1 MEEYKLTTTDYN
13 DISLLI
19 KITKNIYLYY
29 QKLYELEIYNKKDT
43 KEYIDIINKITFL
56 RKEEEKYYN
65 LDFTKCMSY
74 INFLNNTLVGE
85 NTNTDTTY
93 NITNLNYTK
102 EYLIR
107 ILSTYNNRIINSKHI
122 TKLIPLELE
131 DLIQDKE
138 LQKMLK
144 DGMMIKN
151 SITNDNYNIFMYFL
165 EEEINNKENKHLK
178 DKLIKLKYYASY
190 INRDIEKGQLSNSF
204 NNAELYLGSKFIK
217 DLYKLDDAMYQ
228 DLTKDN
234 NLSLA
239 VSQLRELVKIS
250 DIEYL
255 DDNTNISAIARC
267 CFLRSAFIN
276 LDNDII
282 IALNDNF
289 HNIIEN
295 NIHLILHNDDV
306 ISEKLIINAF
316 NMIKEDREKPKT
328 LSLNK

>member
-1 MEEYKLTTTDYN
+1 MEEYKLTSTDYN
-13 DISLLI
+13 DISSLI

-29 QKLYELEIYNKKDT
+29 KKLYELEIYNKKDT
-43 KEYIDIINKITFL
+43 KEYIDIINKITSL

-74 INFLNNTLVGE
+74 INFLNNTLAGE
-85 NTNTDTTY
+85 NTNADTTY
-93 NITNLNYTK
+93 NITNLNYVK

-144 DGMMIKN
+144 DGMMIEN

-165 EEEINNKENKHLK
+165 EEEINKKENKHLK

-190 INRDIEKGQLSNSF
+190 INRDIEKEQLSNNF
-204 NNAELYLGSKFIK
+204 NNTELYLGSKFIK
-217 DLYKLDDAMYQ
+217 DLYKLDDTIYQ
-228 DLTKDN
+228 DLIKDN

-239 VSQLRELVKIS
+239 VSQIRELVKMT
-250 DIEYL
+250 DIEYF

-282 IALNDNF
+282 MELNDNF

-295 NIHLILHNDDV
+295 DIHLILHSDDV

>member
-13 DISLLI
+13 EISSLI

-43 KEYIDIINKITFL
+43 KEYIDIINKITSL

-65 LDFTKCMSY
+65 LDLTKCMSY
-74 INFLNNTLVGE
+74 INFLNNTLADE
-85 NTNTDTTY
+85 NTNTNTTY

-107 ILSTYNNRIINSKHI
+107 ILSAYNNRIMSSKNI

-165 EEEINNKENKHLK
+165 EEEINKKDNKHLK

-190 INRDIEKGQLSNSF
+190 INRDIEKEQLSNSF
-204 NNAELYLGSKFIK
+204 NNTELYLGSKFIK
-217 DLYKLDDAMYQ
+217 ELYKLDDTMYQ

-234 NLSLA
+234 NISLA
-239 VSQLRELVKIS
+239 VEQLRELVKIS

-282 IALNDNF
+282 IELNDNF

-295 NIHLILHNDDV
+295 DIHLILHNDDV
-306 ISEKLIINAF
+306 ISERLIINAF
-316 NMIKEDREKPKT
+316 NMIKKDREKPKT